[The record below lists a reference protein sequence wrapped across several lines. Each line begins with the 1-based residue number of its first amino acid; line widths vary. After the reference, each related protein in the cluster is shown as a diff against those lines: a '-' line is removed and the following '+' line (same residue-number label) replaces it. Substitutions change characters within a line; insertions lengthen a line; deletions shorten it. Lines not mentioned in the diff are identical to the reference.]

1 VNLSRIGLGSS
12 GDMPVALKELRIV
25 DSLNEASHA
34 FQNKGKKS
42 PFVIEARPWLLSRYP
57 DSSAE

>member
-1 VNLSRIGLGSS
+1 VNLLRIGSGSG

-34 FQNKGKKS
+34 FQNRGKKS
-42 PFVIEARPWLLSRYP
+42 PFVIEARPWLLCRCQII
-57 DSSAE
+57 E